1 MDQVDIPLEGIR
13 RADREADGRDLV
25 AEGRSQR
32 SSAADGSA
40 FSRSLLLIKKHAA
53 VPVDRPSATACSRPA
68 STPVEASITKSTPSV
83 AANPSIT
90 SAMKSG

>member
-1 MDQVDIPLEGIR
+1 MGAILLPKVAR
-13 RADREADGRDLV
+13 RA
-25 AEGRSQR
+25 

-83 AANPSIT
+83 AANPSMT
-90 SAMKSG
+90 SYSLIFQSEGATLAQYRRPELQ